1 VEQTKNTPPLPFLP
15 LAGARLRRA
24 IDALAAADRDVA
36 QALERIGYPE
46 PREREPGFATLVRII
61 LAQQVSVAS
70 AAAIWRKLELLL
82 AGEVTAERFLLLGDA
97 ELRAAGFSG
106 RKAEY
111 ARGLAAAVLAGELD
125 LVALLDLDEEEAIA
139 RITRLRG
146 FGRWSAEIY
155 LLFALGR
162 EDVFPADDLAVQ
174 IAFQRLKR
182 LDARPKAKHLRTLAE
197 PWRPFRGAGAVFL
210 WHLYGAATLDAGS
223 RA

>member
-1 VEQTKNTPPLPFLP
+1 VEQTTNIRLRPFLP
-15 LAGARLRRA
+15 LAGARLHRA
-24 IDALAAADRDVA
+24 IDALAAADGDVA
-36 QALERIGYPE
+36 RALTRIGYPE
-46 PREREPGFATLVRII
+46 PRQREPGFATLVRIVV
-61 LAQQVSVAS
+61 AQQVSVAS
-70 AAAIWRKLELLL
+70 AAAIWRKLELALG
-82 AGEVTAERFLLLGDA
+82 GEVAAERFLLLGDA

-111 ARGLAAAVLAGELD
+111 ARGLATAVLTGELD
-125 LVALLDLDEEEAIA
+125 LPALLELEEEEAIA
-139 RITRLRG
+139 RLTRLRG

-182 LDARPKAKHLRTLAE
+182 LEARPTGQLLRTLAE

-210 WHLYGAATLDAGS
+210 WHFYGAATLDAGG
-223 RA
+223 AA